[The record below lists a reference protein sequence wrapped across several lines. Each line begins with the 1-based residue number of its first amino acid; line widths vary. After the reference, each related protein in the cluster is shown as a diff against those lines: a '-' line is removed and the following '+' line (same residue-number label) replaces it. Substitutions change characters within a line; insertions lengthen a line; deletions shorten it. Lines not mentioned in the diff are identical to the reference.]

1 MRLDKITKTKIQQV
15 ESKDI
20 TIDIVMVE
28 REEQVWSF
36 SSLFLE
42 IFSSISCQMY
52 QGWMRRPSVKMMIHP
67 CLLLPEL
74 SDLADQPRRVSLRL
88 H

>member
-52 QGWMRRPSVKMMIHP
+52 QG
-67 CLLLPEL
+67 
-74 SDLADQPRRVSLRL
+74 
-88 H
+88 